1 MRAVVRDMEG
11 APEGSSRD
19 SGFLVNPWL
28 RSGSAGPER
37 LPTMSVLN
45 PDLLSSEVAGAIP
58 VRFVGPDGPIDSA
71 HRAWAETNGFKGK
84 PGQILVVPEGQ
95 GGIAAVLVGTG
106 ERFDPLSARALP
118 ARLPPGLYRLEAEA
132 EDACTAALAF
142 LLGTYVFDRYK
153 ARPERDRVRLVAPEG
168 LDVEAALRIAS
179 ACALAREMIDT
190 PAADMGPLQIE
201 SIAREIANASGA
213 TITVTTGATLLE
225 DNYPAVHAVGRAA
238 APHRAPRVIEIGW
251 NLDRADLPLVALVGK
266 GVVFDSGGLDIKP
279 AAGMRNMK
287 KDMGGSA
294 HALALGRL
302 VMQANLSVRLV
313 VLVAAVENAI
323 SGDAF
328 RPGDILGSRKGLT
341 IEIGNTDAEGRL
353 ILADIL
359 TRAGEHAPD
368 LTLDFATL
376 TGAARVALGP
386 ELPPLYTDDETLA
399 ADLLEAGRSVG
410 DPLWRMPLW
419 PGYRAAIESELADL
433 RNDSA
438 GWAQAGS
445 VTAALFLQRFAP
457 TTGSWAHM
465 DIFAWN
471 PRARPGWPE
480 GGEAQALRAC
490 FEMLKRRFA

>member
-1 MRAVVRDMEG
+1 
-11 APEGSSRD
+11 
-19 SGFLVNPWL
+19 
-28 RSGSAGPER
+28 
-37 LPTMSVLN
+37 MSVLH
-45 PDLLSSEVAGAIP
+45 PDLLTSEAEGAIP
-58 VRFVGPDGPIDSA
+58 VRFVGPDGPIDPPI
-71 HRAWAETNGFKGK
+71 RGWAEANGFKGK
-84 PGQILVVPEGQ
+84 SGQLLVTPDGQ

-106 ERFDPLSARALP
+106 ERFDPMSARALS
-118 ARLPPGLYRLEAEA
+118 AKLPGGLYRLETEPEEA
-132 EDACTAALAF
+132 RTAALAF
-142 LLGTYVFDRYK
+142 LLGSYVFDRYK
-153 ARPERDRVRLVAPEG
+153 VKPDRDRVRLVAPDGME
-168 LDVEAALRIAS
+168 VEAALRIAS
-179 ACALAREMIDT
+179 ACSLAREMIDT

-201 SIAREIANASGA
+201 TIAREIGAAPDA
-213 TITVTTGATLLE
+213 TITVITGDALLE
-225 DNYPAVHAVGRAA
+225 ENYPAVHAVGRAA
-238 APHRAPRVIEIGW
+238 ASHRAPRVIEIGW
-251 NLDRADLPLVALVGK
+251 KLDRADLPLVALVGK
-266 GVVFDSGGLDIKP
+266 GVVFDSGGLDIKA

-287 KDMGGSA
+287 KDMGGAA

-302 VMQANLSVRLV
+302 VMQADLPVRLV

-323 SGDAF
+323 SADAF
-328 RPGDILGSRKGLT
+328 RPGDILDSRKGLT

-386 ELPPLYTDDETLA
+386 ELPPLYTDDEALA
-399 ADLLEAGRSVG
+399 ADLLEAGRAVG

-419 PGYRAAIESELADL
+419 TGYRAALETEIADL

-445 VTAALFLQRFAP
+445 ITAALFLQKFAP
-457 TTGSWAHM
+457 TTGAWAHM

-490 FEMLKRRFA
+490 FEMLSRRFAQG

>member
-1 MRAVVRDMEG
+1 
-11 APEGSSRD
+11 
-19 SGFLVNPWL
+19 
-28 RSGSAGPER
+28 
-37 LPTMSVLN
+37 MSVLH
-45 PDLLSSEVAGAIP
+45 PDLLTADAEGAIP
-58 VRFVGPDGPIDSA
+58 VRFVSPAAGVDEALQG
-71 HRAWAETNGFKGK
+71 WAETNGFKGK
-84 PGQILVVPEGQ
+84 PGQMLVVPDDK
-95 GGIAAVLVGTG
+95 GGIAAILVGAG
-106 ERFDPLSARALP
+106 EIFDPTSARALP
-118 ARLPPGLYRLEAEA
+118 AKLPPGLYRLEAEP
-132 EDACTAALAF
+132 EDARTAALAF

-153 ARPERDRVRLVAPEG
+153 PRPDRDRVRLVAPDG
-168 LDVEAALRIAS
+168 LDAAAATRIAS
-179 ACALAREMIDT
+179 ACALAREMVDT

-201 SIAREIANASGA
+201 TIAREIAQEAGTA
-213 TITVTTGATLLE
+213 ITVIAGDALLDE
-225 DNYPAVHAVGRAA
+225 NYPAVHAVGRAA

-266 GVVFDSGGLDIKP
+266 GVVFDSGGLDIKA

-302 VMQANLSVRLV
+302 VMQAGLPVRLV

-323 SGDAF
+323 SADAF
-328 RPGDILGSRKGLT
+328 RPGDILSSRKGLT

-376 TGAARVALGP
+376 TGAARIALGP
-386 ELPPLYTDDETLA
+386 ELPPLYTDDEALA
-399 ADLLEAGRSVG
+399 ADLLEAARAVG

-419 PGYRAAIESELADL
+419 AGYRAALETEIADL

-457 TTGSWAHM
+457 TTGAWAHM

-490 FEMLKRRFA
+490 FEMLSRRYGHDKASVR

>member
-1 MRAVVRDMEG
+1 
-11 APEGSSRD
+11 
-19 SGFLVNPWL
+19 
-28 RSGSAGPER
+28 
-37 LPTMSVLN
+37 MSVLH
-45 PDLLSSEVAGAIP
+45 PDLLTAEAVGAIP
-58 VRFVGPDGPIDSA
+58 VRFVGPDVPVDAALRG
-71 HRAWAETNGFKGK
+71 WADANGFKGK
-84 PGQILVVPEGQ
+84 PGQLLVAPDGL
-95 GGIAAVLVGTG
+95 GGIAAILVGVG
-106 ERFDPLSARALP
+106 DAFDPMAARALP
-118 ARLPPGLYRLEAEA
+118 ARLPAGLYRLEAGPD
-132 EDACTAALAF
+132 DARRAALAF
-142 LLGTYVFDRYK
+142 LLGAYVFDRYK
-153 ARPERDRVRLVAPEG
+153 AKPDRDKVRLVAPES

-201 SIAREIANASGA
+201 TIAREIAAASGA
-213 TITVTTGATLLE
+213 TIAVTTGDALLE

-302 VMQANLSVRLV
+302 VMQSNLPVRLV

-323 SGDAF
+323 SADAF
-328 RPGDILGSRKGLT
+328 RPGDILNSRKGLT

-359 TRAGEHAPD
+359 TRVGEHSPD

-376 TGAARVALGP
+376 TGAARIALGP
-386 ELPPLYTDDETLA
+386 ELPPLYTDDESLA
-399 ADLLEAGRSVG
+399 ADLLEAGRAVG

-419 PGYRAAIESELADL
+419 PGYRAALDTEIADL

-457 TTGSWAHM
+457 TTGVWAHM

-490 FEMLKRRFA
+490 FEMLGRRYA

>member
-1 MRAVVRDMEG
+1 
-11 APEGSSRD
+11 
-19 SGFLVNPWL
+19 
-28 RSGSAGPER
+28 
-37 LPTMSVLN
+37 MSVLH
-45 PDLLSSEVAGAIP
+45 PDLLTTEAEGAIP
-58 VRFVGPDGPIDSA
+58 VRFVGPDGAIDA
-71 HRAWAETNGFKGK
+71 AIRGWAETNGFKGK
-84 PGQILVVPEGQ
+84 PGQMLVAPDGQ

-106 ERFDPLSARALP
+106 ERFDPMSARALP
-118 ARLPPGLYRLEAEA
+118 AKLPPGLYRLEAGP
-132 EDACTAALAF
+132 EDARAAAMAF
-142 LLGTYVFDRYK
+142 LLGAYVFDRYK
-153 ARPERDRVRLVAPEG
+153 ARPDRDRVRLVAPEG
-168 LDVEAALRIAS
+168 LDIEATRRIAS

-201 SIAREIANASGA
+201 TIAREIAAASGA
-213 TITVTTGATLLE
+213 SLSVIIGDALLE
-225 DNYPAVHAVGRAA
+225 ESYPAVHAVGRAA

-251 NLDRADLPLVALVGK
+251 NLDRADLPMVALVGK
-266 GVVFDSGGLDIKP
+266 GVVFDSGGLDIKA

-302 VMQANLSVRLV
+302 VMQAGLPVRLV

-323 SGDAF
+323 SADAF
-328 RPGDILGSRKGLT
+328 RPGDILKSRKGLT

-359 TRAGEHAPD
+359 TRAGEHSPD

-386 ELPPLYTDDETLA
+386 ELPPLYTDDEALA
-399 ADLLEAGRSVG
+399 AELLDSGRAVA

-419 PGYRAAIESELADL
+419 PGYRAAIDSELADV

-445 VTAALFLQRFAP
+445 VTAALFLQKFAP
-457 TTGSWAHM
+457 TTGAWAHM

-490 FEMLKRRFA
+490 FEMMTRRFALR

>member
-1 MRAVVRDMEG
+1 
-11 APEGSSRD
+11 
-19 SGFLVNPWL
+19 
-28 RSGSAGPER
+28 
-37 LPTMSVLN
+37 MSVLH
-45 PDLLSSEVAGAIP
+45 PDLLTADPGGAIP
-58 VRFVGPDGPIDSA
+58 VRFVGPAEQIDEA
-71 HRAWAETNGFKGK
+71 MQGWAGANGFKGK
-84 PGQILVVPEGQ
+84 PGQMLVVPDGD
-95 GGIAAVLVGTG
+95 GGIAAVLVGAG
-106 ERFDPLSARALP
+106 ETFDPMSARALP
-118 ARLPPGLYRLEAEA
+118 AKLPPGLYRLEADP
-132 EDACTAALAF
+132 EDAHKAALAF
-142 LLGTYVFDRYK
+142 LLGAYVFDRYK
-153 ARPERDRVRLVAPEG
+153 ARPDRDRVRLVTPEG
-168 LDVEAALRIAS
+168 LDVAAATRIAS
-179 ACALAREMIDT
+179 ACALAREMVDT

-201 SIAREIANASGA
+201 TIAREIAAEAGA
-213 TITVTTGATLLE
+213 AIAVVTGDALLDE
-225 DNYPAVHAVGRAA
+225 NYPAVHAVGRAA

-266 GVVFDSGGLDIKP
+266 GVVFDSGGLDIKA

-294 HALALGRL
+294 HALALARL
-302 VMQANLSVRLV
+302 VMQANLPVRLV

-323 SGDAF
+323 SADAF
-328 RPGDILGSRKGLT
+328 RPGDILSSRKGLT

-359 TRAGEHAPD
+359 TRAGEHSPD

-386 ELPPLYTDDETLA
+386 ELPPLYTDDESLA
-399 ADLLEAGRSVG
+399 ADLLEAARAVG

-419 PGYRAAIESELADL
+419 PGYRAALETEIADL

-438 GWAQAGS
+438 NWAQAGS

-457 TTGSWAHM
+457 TTGAWAHM

-490 FEMLKRRFA
+490 FEMLSRRFGHKKASVR

>member
-45 PDLLSSEVAGAIP
+45 PDLLSSEAAGAIP
-58 VRFVGPDGPIDSA
+58 VRFVGPDGPIDTA

-132 EDACTAALAF
+132 EDASTAALAF
-142 LLGTYVFDRYK
+142 LLGTYVFARYK
-153 ARPERDRVRLVAPEG
+153 ARPDRDRVRLVAPEG
-168 LDVEAALRIAS
+168 LDVEVALRIAS

-201 SIAREIANASGA
+201 SIAREIASASGA
-213 TITVTTGATLLE
+213 TITVTTGAALLE

-328 RPGDILGSRKGLT
+328 RPGDILGSRKGLS

-445 VTAALFLQRFAP
+445 VTAALFLQKFAP

>member
-1 MRAVVRDMEG
+1 
-11 APEGSSRD
+11 
-19 SGFLVNPWL
+19 
-28 RSGSAGPER
+28 
-37 LPTMSVLN
+37 MSVLH
-45 PDLLSSEVAGAIP
+45 PDLLTTEGDGAVP
-58 VRFVGPDGPIDSA
+58 VRFVGPDAVLDADVSG
-71 HRAWAETNGFKGK
+71 WAEANGFKGK
-84 PGQILVVPEGQ
+84 PGQILPVPDGQ
-95 GGIAAVLVGTG
+95 GGFAAVLVGAG
-106 ERFDPLSARALP
+106 EAFDPLSARALP
-118 ARLPPGLYRLEAEA
+118 TRLPPGLYRLEAEPETA
-132 EDACTAALAF
+132 GKAALAF
-142 LLGTYVFDRYK
+142 LLGGYVFDRYK
-153 ARPERDRVRLVAPEG
+153 ARPERDSVRLVAPDG
-168 LDVEAALRIAS
+168 MDVGEARRIAS

-201 SIAREIANASGA
+201 TIAREIAAFSGA
-213 TITVTTGATLLE
+213 SIAVVTGDALLDE
-225 DNYPAVHAVGRAA
+225 NYPAVHAVGRAA

-266 GVVFDSGGLDIKP
+266 GVVFDSGGLDIKA

-287 KDMGGSA
+287 KDMGGAA

-302 VMQANLSVRLV
+302 VMQARLPVRLV

-323 SGDAF
+323 SADAF
-328 RPGDILGSRKGLT
+328 RPGDILNSRKGLT

-359 TRAGEHAPD
+359 TRAGEHSPD

-376 TGAARVALGP
+376 TGAARIALGP
-386 ELPPLYTDDETLA
+386 ELPPLYTDDESLA
-399 ADLLEAGRSVG
+399 ADLLEAGRAVG

-419 PGYRAAIESELADL
+419 PGYRAALETEIADL

-438 GWAQAGS
+438 AWAQAGS
-445 VTAALFLQRFAP
+445 VTAALFLQKFAP
-457 TTGSWAHM
+457 TTGAWAHM

-490 FEMLKRRFA
+490 FEMLSRRFAQG

>member
-1 MRAVVRDMEG
+1 
-11 APEGSSRD
+11 
-19 SGFLVNPWL
+19 
-28 RSGSAGPER
+28 
-37 LPTMSVLN
+37 MSVLH
-45 PDLLSSEVAGAIP
+45 PDLLTTEAEGAIP
-58 VRFVGPDGPIDSA
+58 VRFVGPDGRIDA
-71 HRAWAETNGFKGK
+71 AIRGWAGTNGFKGK
-84 PGQILVVPEGQ
+84 SGQMLVAPDGQ
-95 GGIAAVLVGTG
+95 GGIAAVLVGAG
-106 ERFDPLSARALP
+106 ERFDPMSARALP
-118 ARLPPGLYRLEAEA
+118 ARLPPGLYRLEAEP
-132 EDACTAALAF
+132 EDARAAALAF
-142 LLGTYVFDRYK
+142 LLGAYVFDRYK
-153 ARPERDRVRLVAPEG
+153 AKPDRDRVRLVAPEG
-168 LDVEAALRIAS
+168 MDVDAALRIAS

-201 SIAREIANASGA
+201 TIAREIATASGA
-213 TITVTTGATLLE
+213 MATVITGDALLE
-225 DNYPAVHAVGRAA
+225 ENYPAVHAVGRAA
-238 APHRAPRVIEIGW
+238 APHRTPRVIEIGW

-266 GVVFDSGGLDIKP
+266 GVVFDSGGLDIKA

-287 KDMGGSA
+287 KDMGGAA

-302 VMQANLSVRLV
+302 VMQAGLPVRLV

-323 SGDAF
+323 SADAF
-328 RPGDILGSRKGLT
+328 RPGDILNSRKGLT

-359 TRAGEHAPD
+359 TRAGEHSPD

-386 ELPPLYTDDETLA
+386 ELPPLYTDDEALA
-399 ADLLEAGRSVG
+399 TDLLEAARAVG

-419 PGYRAAIESELADL
+419 PGYRAALETEIADL

-445 VTAALFLQRFAP
+445 VTAALFLQKFAP
-457 TTGSWAHM
+457 TTGAWAHM

-490 FEMLKRRFA
+490 FEMLSRRFSAN

>member
-1 MRAVVRDMEG
+1 
-11 APEGSSRD
+11 
-19 SGFLVNPWL
+19 
-28 RSGSAGPER
+28 
-37 LPTMSVLN
+37 MSVLH
-45 PDLLSSEVAGAIP
+45 PDLLTTEAEGAIP
-58 VRFVGPDGPIDSA
+58 VRFVGPDGRIDA
-71 HRAWAETNGFKGK
+71 AIRGWAGTNGFKGNS
-84 PGQILVVPEGQ
+84 GQMLVAPDGQ
-95 GGIAAVLVGTG
+95 GGIAAVLVGAG
-106 ERFDPLSARALP
+106 ERFDPMSARALP
-118 ARLPPGLYRLEAEA
+118 ARLPPGLYRLEAEP
-132 EDACTAALAF
+132 EDARAAALAF
-142 LLGTYVFDRYK
+142 LLGAYVFDRYK
-153 ARPERDRVRLVAPEG
+153 AKPDRDRVRLVAPEG
-168 LDVEAALRIAS
+168 MDVDAALRIAS

-201 SIAREIANASGA
+201 TIAREIATASGA
-213 TITVTTGATLLE
+213 MATVITGDALLE
-225 DNYPAVHAVGRAA
+225 ENYPAVHAVGRAA
-238 APHRAPRVIEIGW
+238 APHRTPRVIEIGW

-266 GVVFDSGGLDIKP
+266 GVVFDSGGLDIKA

-287 KDMGGSA
+287 KDMGGAA

-302 VMQANLSVRLV
+302 VMQAGLPVRLV

-323 SGDAF
+323 SADAF
-328 RPGDILGSRKGLT
+328 RPGDILNSRKGLT

-359 TRAGEHAPD
+359 TRAGEHSPD

-386 ELPPLYTDDETLA
+386 ELPPLYTDDEALA
-399 ADLLEAGRSVG
+399 ADLLEAARVVG
-410 DPLWRMPLW
+410 
-419 PGYRAAIESELADL
+419 DL

-445 VTAALFLQRFAP
+445 VTAALFLQKFAP
-457 TTGSWAHM
+457 TTGVWAHM

-490 FEMLKRRFA
+490 FEMLLRRFSAN

>member
-1 MRAVVRDMEG
+1 
-11 APEGSSRD
+11 
-19 SGFLVNPWL
+19 
-28 RSGSAGPER
+28 
-37 LPTMSVLN
+37 
-45 PDLLSSEVAGAIP
+45 
-58 VRFVGPDGPIDSA
+58 
-71 HRAWAETNGFKGK
+71 
-84 PGQILVVPEGQ
+84 
-95 GGIAAVLVGTG
+95 
-106 ERFDPLSARALP
+106 
-118 ARLPPGLYRLEAEA
+118 
-132 EDACTAALAF
+132 
-142 LLGTYVFDRYK
+142 
-153 ARPERDRVRLVAPEG
+153 
-168 LDVEAALRIAS
+168 
-179 ACALAREMIDT
+179 MIDT

-201 SIAREIANASGA
+201 TIAREIATASGA
-213 TITVTTGATLLE
+213 AIKVTTGDALLE

-302 VMQANLSVRLV
+302 VMQANLPVRLV

-359 TRAGEHAPD
+359 TRAGEHAPS

-386 ELPPLYTDDETLA
+386 ELPPLYTDDEGLA
-399 ADLLEAGRSVG
+399 ADLLDAGRAVG

-419 PGYRAAIESELADL
+419 PGYRAAIDSDLADL

-445 VTAALFLQRFAP
+445 VTAALFLQKFAP
-457 TTGSWAHM
+457 TTGVWAHM

-490 FEMLKRRFA
+490 FEMLKRRFAQG